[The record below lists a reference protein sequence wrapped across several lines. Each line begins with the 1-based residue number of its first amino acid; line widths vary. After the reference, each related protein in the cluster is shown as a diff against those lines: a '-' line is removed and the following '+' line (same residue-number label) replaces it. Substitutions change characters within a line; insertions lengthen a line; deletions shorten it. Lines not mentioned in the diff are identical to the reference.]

1 MAKDDYH
8 VIVYQVLSYLY
19 QCLKN
24 GEEVDSGRLQPKGL
38 FDIDE
43 KYWLYIIEHMKADG
57 LIEGFEIHRYIN
69 GHVGAD
75 FTKAQ
80 ITPAGIGY
88 LLDNNL
94 MAKAKRFLKD
104 MNGIMPF

>member
-38 FDIDE
+38 FDINE
-43 KYWLYIIEHMKADG
+43 KYWLYIMEHMKADG

-80 ITPAGIGY
+80 ITPVGIGY
-88 LLDNNL
+88 LLDSNL
-94 MAKAKRFLKD
+94 MAKAKRFLED
-104 MNGIMPF
+104 ANGIMPF